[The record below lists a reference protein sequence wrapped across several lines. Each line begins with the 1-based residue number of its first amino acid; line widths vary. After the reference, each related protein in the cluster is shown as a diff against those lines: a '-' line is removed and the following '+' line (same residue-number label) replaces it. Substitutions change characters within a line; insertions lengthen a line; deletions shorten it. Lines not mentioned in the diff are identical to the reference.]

1 MSNERSS
8 ESIFDNIPRIRPKEK
23 EEGRKPPPPWMLAV
37 ILLGIVVAVVGVVFL
52 KRVLHGSHAGF
63 QPLTMKRVEVTFAPE
78 TVVATVNGEKI
89 TAEDFEKSFAA
100 RPDSERAVFQ
110 NRKHKFLDELI
121 GQKLFAGEARRQKI
135 DQTEEFLTAL
145 AQKPLSKE
153 GEEVL
158 VVKVL
163 QDMLVPADIA
173 VTEQDF
179 RRYYEERKDRL
190 PRGMNFDAFGGKF
203 MSEAQKQ
210 KRREALE
217 PYGKELEEKAE
228 ISRNLEWAAAQI
240 GPPVVGTAGSALKE
254 GIPILLEFHSEACES
269 CKDRAPLLKRITKEL
284 KGHVQVLAV
293 DMADNPDLGQ
303 AYGIQEL
310 PTQIFFDAKG
320 KPAFWHAGPMSRQEI
335 IAKWKELG
343 IDVGRL

>member
-1 MSNERSS
+1 M
-8 ESIFDNIPRIRPKEK
+8 
-23 EEGRKPPPPWMLAV
+23 
-37 ILLGIVVAVVGVVFL
+37 FL

-63 QPLTMKRVEVTFAPE
+63 QPLTMKRVEVAFAPE
-78 TVVATVNGEKI
+78 TMVATVNGEKI

-110 NRKHKFLDELI
+110 NRKDKFLDELI
-121 GQKLFAGEARRQKI
+121 GQKLFAREARRQKI

-145 AQKPLSKE
+145 AEKPLSKE

-158 VVKVL
+158 VAKAL
-163 QDMLVPADIA
+163 QDMLVPEDIA

-179 RRYYEERKDRL
+179 KRYYEERKGRL
-190 PRGMNFDAFGGKF
+190 PFRMRFDEFQAKHG
-203 MSEAQKQ
+203 SAVQKQ

-217 PYGKELEEKAE
+217 AHRKELEEKAE
-228 ISRNLEWAAAQI
+228 ISRNLEWATGQI
-240 GPPVVGTAGSALKE
+240 GPPVAGAAGSGLKE

-284 KGHVQVLAV
+284 KGHVQVLAL
-293 DMADNPDLGQ
+293 DMADNRDLSE
-303 AYGIQEL
+303 AYGIQQL

-343 IDVGRL
+343 VDVGRL